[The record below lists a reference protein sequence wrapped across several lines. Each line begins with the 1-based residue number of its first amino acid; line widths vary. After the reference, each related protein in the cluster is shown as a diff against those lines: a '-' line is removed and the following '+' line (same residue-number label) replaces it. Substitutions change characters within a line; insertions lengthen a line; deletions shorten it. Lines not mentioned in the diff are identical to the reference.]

1 MIITPFA
8 PSLINPLKPRNEI
21 MRKSC
26 ANETDIEG
34 TFIVFNIY
42 IYIHTFNIL
51 IYIFFKLEN
60 YVILCTRIGEIKRD
74 LWFVKK

>member
-42 IYIHTFNIL
+42 IYTHTFNIL
-51 IYIFFKLEN
+51 IYIYFF
-60 YVILCTRIGEIKRD
+60 
-74 LWFVKK
+74 